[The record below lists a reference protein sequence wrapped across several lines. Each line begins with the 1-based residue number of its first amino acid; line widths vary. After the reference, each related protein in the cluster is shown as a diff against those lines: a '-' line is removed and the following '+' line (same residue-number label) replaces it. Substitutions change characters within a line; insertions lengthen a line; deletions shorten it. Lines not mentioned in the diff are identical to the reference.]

1 MGYEMK
7 KQVFA
12 LVASM
17 MAGGAHAQWDSV
29 VGESSTIEG
38 YDQHW
43 VSARSGDTVY
53 LVDADTGD
61 VGGTLIV
68 SSFTPAI
75 APQMDAGRIYSYGSF
90 YSRGSYGDRT
100 DWVTIH
106 DAATAAPVGEVEIP
120 ARSAGIGHPGMIGLV
135 NDRFVGVWNI
145 TPATSVSL
153 VDTETETFIGEISLP
168 SCSGIHPQE
177 QGWISICGDG
187 TAQYVELNQ
196 DGEEERRISSEPFF
210 DVFEDPVYDYSVPAA
225 DGWMLMSFEGLLRKV
240 TVEEDALEIS
250 DSFDIN
256 PEDDGAVDVN
266 GVAHP
271 DDDHWR
277 IGGYQPFAYHD
288 DEALLVTL
296 MHEGGGQ
303 ETFEKP
309 GTEVWGYN
317 MRTGNRG
324 YRISLGEGVSASRVL
339 LTPGEDPL
347 MVLSTDDGL
356 QIRDPRSGRL
366 LRTVDNA
373 SGAIQS
379 LYEGMR

>member
-1 MGYEMK
+1 MK
-7 KQVFA
+7 NQMFA
-12 LVASM
+12 LLISLATS
-17 MAGGAHAQWDSV
+17 GAVNAQWDSV

-38 YDQHW
+38 YDRHW
-43 VSARSGDTVY
+43 VSARRGDTVF
-53 LVDADTGD
+53 LVDAESGE

-75 APQMDAGRIYSYGSF
+75 APHIDAGRIYSYGSF
-90 YSRGSYGDRT
+90 YSRGSYGDRS

-120 ARSAGIGHPGMIGLV
+120 SRSAGIGHPGMIGLI

-153 VDTETETFIGEISLP
+153 VDTRTEAFVGEVSLP
-168 SCSGIHPQE
+168 SCSGIYPQD
-177 QGWISICGDG
+177 QGWISLCGDG
-187 TAQYVELNQ
+187 TAHYLELNQ
-196 DGEEERRISSEPFF
+196 AGQETRRLRSESFF
-210 DVFEDPVYDYSVPAA
+210 EVAEDPVYDYSVPAA

-240 TVEEDALEIS
+240 TLNGDVLQVSE
-250 DSFDIN
+250 SFDIN
-256 PEDDGAVDVN
+256 PEDDGVADVN
-266 GVAHP
+266 GVMPP
-271 DDDHWR
+271 DDDNWR

-288 DEALLVTL
+288 GEALLVTL

-309 GTEVWGYN
+309 GTEIWGYN

-324 YRISLGEGVSASRVL
+324 YRISLGDGVESGRIL

-347 MVLSTDDGL
+347 MVLSTNDGL
-356 QIRDPRSGRL
+356 QIREPSSGRL
-366 LRTVDNA
+366 LHTVDNA
-373 SGAIQS
+373 SGTIQS
-379 LYEGMR
+379 LYEGLR